1 MLIIVSPAKT
11 LDYETPLPAFVAPTQ
26 PQYVSEAAELID
38 VLKEKTPAEI
48 ASLMSLSDKLASL
61 NVARYNEW
69 QPSFGAPE
77 ARPALFAFKGDVY
90 TGLDVSRFSADDL
103 VQAQQ
108 HLRILSGLYGL
119 LRPLDYMRPYRLE
132 MGTDLNNPR
141 GKNLYE
147 FWGDQLTEAV
157 NTAVAEQGDEVLVNL
172 ASQEYFRAI
181 QPKKLQGRLIT
192 PQFRDEKNGQF
203 KIISFFA
210 KKARGRMAA
219 WLIQER
225 ISTPE
230 ALLDFDIDGY
240 RYDAALSRPESPV
253 FTRSEADKDAAA

>member
-1 MLIIVSPAKT
+1 MLIVVSPAKT
-11 LDYETPLPAFVAPTQ
+11 LDYETPLPNFVTATQ
-26 PQYVSEAAELID
+26 PHYVDDAAELITL
-38 VLKEKTPAEI
+38 LKEKTPAEI
-48 ASLMSLSDKLASL
+48 ASLMNLSDKLASL
-61 NVARYNEW
+61 NVARYHEW
-69 QPSFGAPE
+69 QPHFRAPE

-90 TGLDVSRFSADDL
+90 TGLDVSRFSAPDL
-103 VQAQQ
+103 SFAQQ

-119 LRPLDYMRPYRLE
+119 LRPLDLMRPYRLE
-132 MGTDLNNPR
+132 MGTDLTNLR

-147 FWGDQLTEAV
+147 FWGDTLTHAV
-157 NTAVAEQGDEVLVNL
+157 NAAMAEQGDDVLINL

-181 QPKKLQGRLIT
+181 SPKKLSGRLIT

-225 ISTPE
+225 RAAPD
-230 ALLDFDIDGY
+230 ALRDYTVDGY
-240 RYDAALSRPESPV
+240 RYDANLSRPDAPV
-253 FTRSEADKDAAA
+253 FTRRELDKAADD

>member
-1 MLIIVSPAKT
+1 MLIVVSPAKT
-11 LDYETPLPAFVAPTQ
+11 LDYETPLPAFVTPTQ
-26 PQYVSEAAELID
+26 PHYISEASELID
-38 VLKEKTPAEI
+38 VLKSKPPAEI

-61 NVARYNEW
+61 NVLRYNDW
-69 QPSFGAPE
+69 QPSFSSPD

-103 VQAQQ
+103 KQAQE

-132 MGTDLNNPR
+132 MGTDLANPR

-147 FWGDQLTEAV
+147 FWGDRLTEAV
-157 NTAVAEQGDEVLVNL
+157 NAAMAEQGDKVLINL

-181 QPKKLQGRLIT
+181 QPKKLNGRLIT

-230 ALLDFDIDGY
+230 ALLDYSVDGY
-240 RYDAALSRPESPV
+240 RYDAGLSRSDAPV
-253 FTRSEADKDAAA
+253 FTRREADKGMDA

>member
-1 MLIIVSPAKT
+1 MLIVVSPAKT
-11 LDYETPLPAFVAPTQ
+11 LDYETPLPTFVTPTQ
-26 PQYVSEAAELID
+26 PRYVSDAAELIE
-38 VLKEKTPAEI
+38 VLKSKAPAEI
-48 ASLMSLSDKLASL
+48 ASLMNLSDKLASL
-61 NVARYNEW
+61 NVLRYNDW
-69 QPSFGAPE
+69 QPLFSAPD

-90 TGLDVSRFSADDL
+90 TGLDVSCFSANDL
-103 VQAQQ
+103 SQAQK

-132 MGTDLNNPR
+132 MGTDLANSR

-147 FWGDQLTEAV
+147 FWGEQLTEAV
-157 NTAVAEQGDEVLVNL
+157 NVAMAEQGDEVLINL

-181 QPKKLQGRLIT
+181 QPKKLSGRLIT

-219 WLIQER
+219 WLIQQR
-225 ISTPE
+225 ISSPE
-230 ALLDFDIDGY
+230 ALLDFTIDGY
-240 RYDAALSRPESPV
+240 RYDAGLSRPDAPI
-253 FTRSEADKDAAA
+253 FTRREADKGLDV